1 MFTKIFGLIVVF
13 LFYFSGRKRR
23 GSDTLSDSSDEGEYG
38 FSWSSSE
45 ERSATPVMGEVSAAM
60 VLMNLSHAQMA
71 SKEATAMQQR
81 MMQFMQ
87 RRGAAAGGGVAGMP
101 PAGAAG
107 SNSHASAAAHALT
120 AVAAAAAEAVA
131 ASRAAEDTQNSPQG
145 KNISALGNK
154 AAISNKKY
162 VALKMQYM
170 QLLMHVNAASRA
182 ARSQPA
188 GRSGQSPPAGQVAEA
203 ATSNAG
209 RLDYNVTRASEKA
222 TVNIFGY

>member
-1 MFTKIFGLIVVF
+1 MWLNYSVVFELIVPFQWSKKHLIIIISYIFESTKNCDLIELF

-87 RRGAAAGGGVAGMP
+87 RRGAAAGGP
-101 PAGAAG
+101 PAGGAG
-107 SNSHASAAAHALT
+107 SNSHAAAHALT

-145 KNISALGNK
+145 KNIFALGNK
-154 AAISNKKY
+154 AAISNKKMCC
-162 VALKMQYM
+162 LK
-170 QLLMHVNAASRA
+170 NCSTC
-182 ARSQPA
+182 S
-188 GRSGQSPPAGQVAEA
+188 
-203 ATSNAG
+203 
-209 RLDYNVTRASEKA
+209 
-222 TVNIFGY
+222 F

>member
-1 MFTKIFGLIVVF
+1 MLIIRHVLTNNCGLIVVC

-87 RRGAAAGGGVAGMP
+87 RRGAAPTGVS

-107 SNSHASAAAHALT
+107 SNSHAAAHALT

-145 KNISALGNK
+145 KNIFALGNK
-154 AAISNKKY
+154 AAISNKKMCC
-162 VALKMQYM
+162 LK
-170 QLLMHVNAASRA
+170 NCSTC
-182 ARSQPA
+182 S
-188 GRSGQSPPAGQVAEA
+188 
-203 ATSNAG
+203 
-209 RLDYNVTRASEKA
+209 
-222 TVNIFGY
+222 F

>member
-1 MFTKIFGLIVVF
+1 
-13 LFYFSGRKRR
+13 
-23 GSDTLSDSSDEGEYG
+23 
-38 FSWSSSE
+38 
-45 ERSATPVMGEVSAAM
+45 MGEVSAAM

-87 RRGAAAGGGVAGMP
+87 RRGAAAGGGVAGVP

-145 KNISALGNK
+145 KNIFALGNK
-154 AAISNKKY
+154 AAISNKKKY
-162 VALKMQYM
+162 VALKIAV
-170 QLLMHVNAASRA
+170 HAAFNACECRIGRCPIA
-182 ARSQPA
+182 QPA
-188 GRSGQSPPAGQVAEA
+188 GRPGHSPPAGQVAEA
-203 ATSNAG
+203 AA
-209 RLDYNVTRASEKA
+209 RL
-222 TVNIFGY
+222 

>member
-87 RRGAAAGGGVAGMP
+87 RRGAAAGGGVAGVP

-154 AAISNKKY
+154 AAISNKKICCLKNA
-162 VALKMQYM
+162 VHAAL
-170 QLLMHVNAASRA
+170 NACECRI
-182 ARSQPA
+182 ARCSIPACRPVGSKPA
-188 GRSGQSPPAGQVAEA
+188 GRP
-203 ATSNAG
+203 G
-209 RLDYNVTRASEKA
+209 R
-222 TVNIFGY
+222 

>member
-1 MFTKIFGLIVVF
+1 MFTKIFDLIVVF

-87 RRGAAAGGGVAGMP
+87 RRGAAAGGP
-101 PAGAAG
+101 PAGGAG
-107 SNSHASAAAHALT
+107 SNSHAAAHALT

-154 AAISNKKY
+154 AAISNKKICCLKNA
-162 VALKMQYM
+162 VHAAL
-170 QLLMHVNAASRA
+170 NACECRI
-182 ARSQPA
+182 ARCSIPACRPVGSKPA
-188 GRSGQSPPAGQVAEA
+188 GRP
-203 ATSNAG
+203 G
-209 RLDYNVTRASEKA
+209 R
-222 TVNIFGY
+222 

>member
-1 MFTKIFGLIVVF
+1 M
-13 LFYFSGRKRR
+13 FYFSGRKRR

-87 RRGAAAGGGVAGMP
+87 RRGAAAGGGVAGVP

-145 KNISALGNK
+145 KNIFALGNK
-154 AAISNKKY
+154 AAISNKKKY
-162 VALKMQYM
+162 VALKIAV
-170 QLLMHVNAASRA
+170 HAAFDACKCRIE
-182 ARSQPA
+182 RCPF
-188 GRSGQSPPAGQVAEA
+188 
-203 ATSNAG
+203 
-209 RLDYNVTRASEKA
+209 AS
-222 TVNIFGY
+222 

>member
-1 MFTKIFGLIVVF
+1 MLIIRHVLTNNCGLIVVC

-87 RRGAAAGGGVAGMP
+87 RRGAAAGGP
-101 PAGAAG
+101 PAGGAG
-107 SNSHASAAAHALT
+107 SNSHAAAHALT

-145 KNISALGNK
+145 KNIFALGNK
-154 AAISNKKY
+154 AAISNKKKY
-162 VALKMQYM
+162 VALKIAV
-170 QLLMHVNAASRA
+170 HAAFNACECRIEHCPIA
-182 ARSQPA
+182 ACRPA
-188 GRSGQSPPAGQVAEA
+188 GS
-203 ATSNAG
+203 
-209 RLDYNVTRASEKA
+209 
-222 TVNIFGY
+222 